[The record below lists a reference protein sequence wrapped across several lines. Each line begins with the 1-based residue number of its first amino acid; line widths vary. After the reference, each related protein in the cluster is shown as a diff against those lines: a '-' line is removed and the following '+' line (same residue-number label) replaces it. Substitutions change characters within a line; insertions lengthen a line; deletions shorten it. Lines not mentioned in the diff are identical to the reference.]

1 MFKIE
6 KQLSVQWPVL
16 IGIPRDGGG
25 ISKARISAQF
35 ELLPNSE
42 FQAIY
47 SNGGNDEDLL
57 RRVLLGWSDVADADG
72 NPLAFGSET
81 RETLIQI
88 TYVRSALVAA
98 YMECCSGRE
107 AARKN

>member
-6 KQLSVQWPVL
+6 KQTIVQWPVM

-25 ISKARISAQF
+25 ISKARINAQF
-35 ELLPNSE
+35 ELLPNNE

-47 SNGGNDEDLL
+47 SDGGNDETLL
-57 RRVLLGWSDVADADG
+57 RRVLLGWNDVADADG
-72 NPLAFGSET
+72 NPLAFSPEA
-81 RETLIQI
+81 REMLIQI